1 MDYPIT
7 LESFKDVGPILKE
20 LNLATHQNALYL
32 EAGEKM
38 TTLKRYSFSMKWD
51 SKYMRTVITAK
62 TVKSLEAILMY
73 RI

>member
-32 EAGEKM
+32 EASEKM
-38 TTLKRYSFSMKWD
+38 TTLKLDLMQSF
-51 SKYMRTVITAK
+51 A
-62 TVKSLEAILMY
+62 
-73 RI
+73 